1 LIKKQKNKIAINHP
15 FSTGIL
21 VLDNKLVFKGI
32 GLGYQGTSTG
42 EVCFNTSLTGYQEI
56 ISDPSYAG
64 QIINFT
70 FPHIGNVGT
79 NNEDLESDKIWT
91 KGVIFNSEITSPSN
105 YRALQTLDKWLKK
118 NQIVG
123 LTGLDTR
130 SLTNLI
136 RDKGA
141 PKGTITNN
149 KKMKLNEEPSVRA
162 AIDFVIEKVLM
173 QAFLSKYVQENIK
186 EENLKASYNNFIADE
201 TSREEIKASH
211 ILMDTESE
219 AIDVINMLNDG
230 DDFAELAKNKSTGP
244 SGPSGGDLGWFK
256 RGQMVP
262 PFEKAAFSLNK
273 NEISQRP
280 VQTQFGWHVIKIFDK
295 RIPEAPSYESMK
307 SKLIQD
313 LERKIVSKK
322 IQDLRNDALIEKLS
336 SSELEPLL
344 NLPVSQ

>member
-1 LIKKQKNKIAINHP
+1 MYLRKIVSSILAFLL
-15 FSTGIL
+15 FSIMFLKATQAQNIPI
-21 VLDNKLVFKGI
+21 V
-32 GLGYQGTSTG
+32 
-42 EVCFNTSLTGYQEI
+42 
-56 ISDPSYAG
+56 A
-64 QIINFT
+64 
-70 FPHIGNVGT
+70 NV
-79 NNEDLESDKIWT
+79 NNEDISLETMIHAMNELPPEIQSQPFMTYYEDLLER
-91 KGVIFNSEITSPSN
+91 VIDIKLFAQE
-105 YRALQTLDKWLKK
+105 
-118 NQIVG
+118 G
-123 LTGLDTR
+123 
-130 SLTNLI
+130 
-136 RDKGA
+136 
-141 PKGTITNN
+141 
-149 KKMKLNEEPSVRA
+149 KKMKLDEEPSVRA

-273 NEISQRP
+273 NEITQRP

-295 RIPEAPSYESMK
+295 RIPEAPSYENMK

>member
-1 LIKKQKNKIAINHP
+1 MYLRKIVSSILAFLL
-15 FSTGIL
+15 FSIMFLKATQAQNIPI
-21 VLDNKLVFKGI
+21 V
-32 GLGYQGTSTG
+32 
-42 EVCFNTSLTGYQEI
+42 
-56 ISDPSYAG
+56 A
-64 QIINFT
+64 
-70 FPHIGNVGT
+70 NV
-79 NNEDLESDKIWT
+79 NNEDISLETMIHAMNELPPEIQSQPFMSYYEDLLER
-91 KGVIFNSEITSPSN
+91 VIDIKLFAQE
-105 YRALQTLDKWLKK
+105 
-118 NQIVG
+118 G
-123 LTGLDTR
+123 
-130 SLTNLI
+130 
-136 RDKGA
+136 
-141 PKGTITNN
+141 
-149 KKMKLNEEPSVRA
+149 KKMKLDEEPSVRA

-173 QAFLSKYVQENIK
+173 QAFLSKYIQENIK

-273 NEISQRP
+273 NEITQRP

-344 NLPVSQ
+344 NLPASQ

>member
-1 LIKKQKNKIAINHP
+1 MYLRKIVSSILAFLL
-15 FSTGIL
+15 FSIMFLKATQAQNIPI
-21 VLDNKLVFKGI
+21 V
-32 GLGYQGTSTG
+32 
-42 EVCFNTSLTGYQEI
+42 
-56 ISDPSYAG
+56 A
-64 QIINFT
+64 
-70 FPHIGNVGT
+70 NV
-79 NNEDLESDKIWT
+79 NNEDISLETMIHAMNELPPEIQSQPFMSYYEDLLER
-91 KGVIFNSEITSPSN
+91 VIDIKLFAQE
-105 YRALQTLDKWLKK
+105 
-118 NQIVG
+118 G
-123 LTGLDTR
+123 
-130 SLTNLI
+130 
-136 RDKGA
+136 
-141 PKGTITNN
+141 
-149 KKMKLNEEPSVRA
+149 KKMKLDEEPSVRA

-186 EENLKASYNNFIADE
+186 EENLRASYNNFIADE

-211 ILMDTESE
+211 ILTDTESE

-273 NEISQRP
+273 NEITQRP

-307 SKLIQD
+307 NKLIQD

>member
-1 LIKKQKNKIAINHP
+1 MYLRKIVSSILAFLL
-15 FSTGIL
+15 FSIMFLKATQAQNIPI
-21 VLDNKLVFKGI
+21 V
-32 GLGYQGTSTG
+32 
-42 EVCFNTSLTGYQEI
+42 
-56 ISDPSYAG
+56 A
-64 QIINFT
+64 
-70 FPHIGNVGT
+70 NV
-79 NNEDLESDKIWT
+79 NNEDISLETMIHAMNELPPEIQSQPFMSYYEDLLER
-91 KGVIFNSEITSPSN
+91 VIDIKLFAQE
-105 YRALQTLDKWLKK
+105 
-118 NQIVG
+118 G
-123 LTGLDTR
+123 
-130 SLTNLI
+130 
-136 RDKGA
+136 
-141 PKGTITNN
+141 
-149 KKMKLNEEPSVRA
+149 KKMKLDEEPSVRA

-219 AIDVINMLNDG
+219 AIDVINMLNNG

-273 NEISQRP
+273 NEITQRP

-295 RIPEAPSYESMK
+295 RIPEAPSFESMK
-307 SKLIQD
+307 NKLIQD

>member
-1 LIKKQKNKIAINHP
+1 MYLRKIVSSIFAFLL
-15 FSTGIL
+15 FSIL
-21 VLDNKLVFKGI
+21 FLKATQAQNIPIV
-32 GLGYQGTSTG
+32 
-42 EVCFNTSLTGYQEI
+42 
-56 ISDPSYAG
+56 A
-64 QIINFT
+64 
-70 FPHIGNVGT
+70 NV
-79 NNEDLESDKIWT
+79 NNEDISLETMIHAMNELPPEIQSQPFMSYYEDLLER
-91 KGVIFNSEITSPSN
+91 VIDIKLFAQE
-105 YRALQTLDKWLKK
+105 
-118 NQIVG
+118 G
-123 LTGLDTR
+123 
-130 SLTNLI
+130 
-136 RDKGA
+136 
-141 PKGTITNN
+141 
-149 KKMKLNEEPSVRA
+149 KKMKLDEEPSVRA
-162 AIDFVIEKVLM
+162 AIEFVIEKVLM

-186 EENLKASYNNFIADE
+186 DEYLKASYNNFIADE

-219 AIDVINMLNDG
+219 AIDVINMLNNG

-273 NEISQRP
+273 NEITQLP

-295 RIPEAPSYESMK
+295 RIPEAPSYESIK
-307 SKLIQD
+307 NKLIQD

>member
-1 LIKKQKNKIAINHP
+1 MYLRKIVSSILAFLL
-15 FSTGIL
+15 FSIMFLKATQAQNIPI
-21 VLDNKLVFKGI
+21 V
-32 GLGYQGTSTG
+32 
-42 EVCFNTSLTGYQEI
+42 
-56 ISDPSYAG
+56 A
-64 QIINFT
+64 
-70 FPHIGNVGT
+70 NV
-79 NNEDLESDKIWT
+79 NNEDISLETMIHAMNELPPEIQSQPFMSYYEDLLER
-91 KGVIFNSEITSPSN
+91 VIDIKLFAQE
-105 YRALQTLDKWLKK
+105 
-118 NQIVG
+118 G
-123 LTGLDTR
+123 
-130 SLTNLI
+130 
-136 RDKGA
+136 
-141 PKGTITNN
+141 
-149 KKMKLNEEPSVRA
+149 KKMKLDEEPSVRA

-186 EENLKASYNNFIADE
+186 EENLKSSYNNFIADE

-211 ILMDTESE
+211 ILIDTESE

-273 NEISQRP
+273 NEITQIP

-295 RIPEAPSYESMK
+295 RIPEAPSYENMK

-344 NLPVSQ
+344 NLPVSQQ

>member
-1 LIKKQKNKIAINHP
+1 MYLRKIVSSILAFLL
-15 FSTGIL
+15 FSIMFLKATQAQNIPI
-21 VLDNKLVFKGI
+21 V
-32 GLGYQGTSTG
+32 
-42 EVCFNTSLTGYQEI
+42 
-56 ISDPSYAG
+56 A
-64 QIINFT
+64 
-70 FPHIGNVGT
+70 NV
-79 NNEDLESDKIWT
+79 NNEDISLETMIHAMNELPPEIQSQPFMSYYEDLLER
-91 KGVIFNSEITSPSN
+91 VIDIKLFAQE
-105 YRALQTLDKWLKK
+105 
-118 NQIVG
+118 G
-123 LTGLDTR
+123 
-130 SLTNLI
+130 
-136 RDKGA
+136 
-141 PKGTITNN
+141 
-149 KKMKLNEEPSVRA
+149 KKMKLDEEPSVRA

-186 EENLKASYNNFIADE
+186 EENIKASYSNFIADE

-262 PFEKAAFSLNK
+262 PFEKAAFSLNR

>member
-1 LIKKQKNKIAINHP
+1 MYLRKTVSSILAFLL
-15 FSTGIL
+15 FSIMFLKATQAQNIPI
-21 VLDNKLVFKGI
+21 V
-32 GLGYQGTSTG
+32 
-42 EVCFNTSLTGYQEI
+42 
-56 ISDPSYAG
+56 A
-64 QIINFT
+64 
-70 FPHIGNVGT
+70 NV
-79 NNEDLESDKIWT
+79 NNEDISLETMIHAMNELPPEIQSQPFMSYYEDLLER
-91 KGVIFNSEITSPSN
+91 VIDIKLFAQE
-105 YRALQTLDKWLKK
+105 
-118 NQIVG
+118 G
-123 LTGLDTR
+123 
-130 SLTNLI
+130 
-136 RDKGA
+136 
-141 PKGTITNN
+141 
-149 KKMKLNEEPSVRA
+149 KKMKLDEEPSVRA

-186 EENLKASYNNFIADE
+186 EENIKASYSNFIADE

-273 NEISQRP
+273 NEITQLP

>member
-1 LIKKQKNKIAINHP
+1 MYLRKIFSSIFAFLLFLIMFLKATHAQNIPIVA
-15 FSTGIL
+15 
-21 VLDNKLVFKGI
+21 
-32 GLGYQGTSTG
+32 
-42 EVCFNTSLTGYQEI
+42 
-56 ISDPSYAG
+56 
-64 QIINFT
+64 
-70 FPHIGNVGT
+70 NV
-79 NNEDLESDKIWT
+79 NNEDISLETMIHAMNELPPEIQSQPFMTYYEDLLER
-91 KGVIFNSEITSPSN
+91 VIDIKLFAQEGKK
-105 YRALQTLDKWLKK
+105 LKLD
-118 NQIVG
+118 
-123 LTGLDTR
+123 
-130 SLTNLI
+130 
-136 RDKGA
+136 
-141 PKGTITNN
+141 
-149 KKMKLNEEPSVRA
+149 EEPSVRA

-186 EENLKASYNNFIADE
+186 EENIKASYSNFIADE
-201 TSREEIKASH
+201 TSREEIRASH

-230 DDFAELAKNKSTGP
+230 DDFVELAKNKSTGP

-273 NEISQRP
+273 NEITQRP
-280 VQTQFGWHVIKIFDK
+280 VQTQFGWHVIKVFDK
-295 RIPEAPSYESMK
+295 RIPEAPSYENMK

-322 IQDLRNDALIEKLS
+322 IQDLRNNALIEKLS

>member
-1 LIKKQKNKIAINHP
+1 MYLRKIVSSILAFLL
-15 FSTGIL
+15 FSIMFLKATQAQNIPI
-21 VLDNKLVFKGI
+21 V
-32 GLGYQGTSTG
+32 
-42 EVCFNTSLTGYQEI
+42 
-56 ISDPSYAG
+56 A
-64 QIINFT
+64 
-70 FPHIGNVGT
+70 NV
-79 NNEDLESDKIWT
+79 NNEDISLETMIHAMNELPPEIQSQPFMSYYEDLLER
-91 KGVIFNSEITSPSN
+91 VIDIKLFAQE
-105 YRALQTLDKWLKK
+105 
-118 NQIVG
+118 G
-123 LTGLDTR
+123 
-130 SLTNLI
+130 
-136 RDKGA
+136 
-141 PKGTITNN
+141 

-230 DDFAELAKNKSTGP
+230 DDFVELAKNKSTGP

-273 NEISQRP
+273 NEITQRP

>member
-1 LIKKQKNKIAINHP
+1 MYLRKIVSSILAFLL
-15 FSTGIL
+15 FSIMFLKATQAQNIPI
-21 VLDNKLVFKGI
+21 V
-32 GLGYQGTSTG
+32 
-42 EVCFNTSLTGYQEI
+42 
-56 ISDPSYAG
+56 A
-64 QIINFT
+64 
-70 FPHIGNVGT
+70 NV
-79 NNEDLESDKIWT
+79 NNEDISLETMIHAMNELPPEIQSQPFMSYYEDLLER
-91 KGVIFNSEITSPSN
+91 VIDIKLFAQE
-105 YRALQTLDKWLKK
+105 
-118 NQIVG
+118 G
-123 LTGLDTR
+123 
-130 SLTNLI
+130 
-136 RDKGA
+136 
-141 PKGTITNN
+141 
-149 KKMKLNEEPSVRA
+149 KKMKLDEEPSVRA

-273 NEISQRP
+273 NEITQRP
-280 VQTQFGWHVIKIFDK
+280 VQTQFGWHVIKVFDK
-295 RIPEAPSYESMK
+295 RIPEAPSYENMK

>member
-1 LIKKQKNKIAINHP
+1 MYLRKIVSSILAFLL
-15 FSTGIL
+15 FSIMFLKATQAQNIPI
-21 VLDNKLVFKGI
+21 V
-32 GLGYQGTSTG
+32 
-42 EVCFNTSLTGYQEI
+42 
-56 ISDPSYAG
+56 A
-64 QIINFT
+64 
-70 FPHIGNVGT
+70 NV
-79 NNEDLESDKIWT
+79 NNEDISLETMIHAMNELPPEIQSQPFMSYYEDLLER
-91 KGVIFNSEITSPSN
+91 VIDIKLFAQE
-105 YRALQTLDKWLKK
+105 
-118 NQIVG
+118 G
-123 LTGLDTR
+123 
-130 SLTNLI
+130 
-136 RDKGA
+136 
-141 PKGTITNN
+141 
-149 KKMKLNEEPSVRA
+149 KKMKLDEEPSVRA

-186 EENLKASYNNFIADE
+186 EENIKASYSNFIADE

-211 ILMDTESE
+211 ILIDTESE
-219 AIDVINMLNDG
+219 ALDVINMLNDG
-230 DDFAELAKNKSTGP
+230 DDFAELAKSKSTGP

-273 NEISQRP
+273 NEITQRP

-336 SSELEPLL
+336 SSELKPLL

>member
-1 LIKKQKNKIAINHP
+1 MYLRKIVSSILAFLL
-15 FSTGIL
+15 FSIMFLKATQAQNIPI
-21 VLDNKLVFKGI
+21 V
-32 GLGYQGTSTG
+32 
-42 EVCFNTSLTGYQEI
+42 
-56 ISDPSYAG
+56 A
-64 QIINFT
+64 
-70 FPHIGNVGT
+70 NV
-79 NNEDLESDKIWT
+79 NNEDISLETMIHAMNELPPEIQSQPFMSYYEDLLER
-91 KGVIFNSEITSPSN
+91 VIDIKLFAQE
-105 YRALQTLDKWLKK
+105 
-118 NQIVG
+118 G
-123 LTGLDTR
+123 
-130 SLTNLI
+130 
-136 RDKGA
+136 
-141 PKGTITNN
+141 

-186 EENLKASYNNFIADE
+186 EENLRTSYNNFIADE

>member
-1 LIKKQKNKIAINHP
+1 MYLRKIVSSIFAFLL
-15 FSTGIL
+15 FSIL
-21 VLDNKLVFKGI
+21 FLKATQAQNIPIV
-32 GLGYQGTSTG
+32 
-42 EVCFNTSLTGYQEI
+42 
-56 ISDPSYAG
+56 A
-64 QIINFT
+64 
-70 FPHIGNVGT
+70 NV
-79 NNEDLESDKIWT
+79 NNEDISLETMIHAMNELPPEIQSQPFMSYYEDLLER
-91 KGVIFNSEITSPSN
+91 VIDIKLFAQE
-105 YRALQTLDKWLKK
+105 
-118 NQIVG
+118 G
-123 LTGLDTR
+123 
-130 SLTNLI
+130 
-136 RDKGA
+136 
-141 PKGTITNN
+141 
-149 KKMKLNEEPSVRA
+149 KKMKLDEEPSVRA

>member
-1 LIKKQKNKIAINHP
+1 MYFRKIVSSIFAFLL
-15 FSTGIL
+15 FSIMFLKATQAQNIPI
-21 VLDNKLVFKGI
+21 V
-32 GLGYQGTSTG
+32 
-42 EVCFNTSLTGYQEI
+42 
-56 ISDPSYAG
+56 A
-64 QIINFT
+64 
-70 FPHIGNVGT
+70 NV
-79 NNEDLESDKIWT
+79 NNEDISLETMIHAMNELPPEIQSQPFMSYYEDLLER
-91 KGVIFNSEITSPSN
+91 VIDIKLFAQE
-105 YRALQTLDKWLKK
+105 
-118 NQIVG
+118 G
-123 LTGLDTR
+123 
-130 SLTNLI
+130 
-136 RDKGA
+136 
-141 PKGTITNN
+141 
-149 KKMKLNEEPSVRA
+149 KKMKLDEEPSVRA

-211 ILMDTESE
+211 ILIDTESE

>member
-1 LIKKQKNKIAINHP
+1 MYLRKIVSSILAFLL
-15 FSTGIL
+15 FSIMFLKATQAQNIPI
-21 VLDNKLVFKGI
+21 V
-32 GLGYQGTSTG
+32 
-42 EVCFNTSLTGYQEI
+42 
-56 ISDPSYAG
+56 A
-64 QIINFT
+64 
-70 FPHIGNVGT
+70 NV
-79 NNEDLESDKIWT
+79 NNEDISLETMIHAMNELPPEIQSQPFMSYYEDLLER
-91 KGVIFNSEITSPSN
+91 VIDIKLFAQE
-105 YRALQTLDKWLKK
+105 
-118 NQIVG
+118 G
-123 LTGLDTR
+123 
-130 SLTNLI
+130 
-136 RDKGA
+136 
-141 PKGTITNN
+141 
-149 KKMKLNEEPSVRA
+149 KKMKLDEEPSVRA

-186 EENLKASYNNFIADE
+186 EENIKASYSNFIADE

-273 NEISQRP
+273 NEITQIP

-295 RIPEAPSYESMK
+295 RIPEAPSYENMK

>member
-1 LIKKQKNKIAINHP
+1 MYLRKIVSSILAFLL
-15 FSTGIL
+15 FSIMFLKATQAQNIPI
-21 VLDNKLVFKGI
+21 V
-32 GLGYQGTSTG
+32 
-42 EVCFNTSLTGYQEI
+42 
-56 ISDPSYAG
+56 A
-64 QIINFT
+64 
-70 FPHIGNVGT
+70 NV
-79 NNEDLESDKIWT
+79 NNEDISLETMIHAMNELPPEIQSQPFMSYYEDLLER
-91 KGVIFNSEITSPSN
+91 VIDIKLFAQE
-105 YRALQTLDKWLKK
+105 
-118 NQIVG
+118 G
-123 LTGLDTR
+123 
-130 SLTNLI
+130 
-136 RDKGA
+136 
-141 PKGTITNN
+141 
-149 KKMKLNEEPSVRA
+149 KKMKLDEEPSVRA

-307 SKLIQD
+307 RKLIQD

>member
-1 LIKKQKNKIAINHP
+1 MYLRKIVSSILAFLL
-15 FSTGIL
+15 FSIMFLKATQAQNIPI
-21 VLDNKLVFKGI
+21 V
-32 GLGYQGTSTG
+32 
-42 EVCFNTSLTGYQEI
+42 
-56 ISDPSYAG
+56 A
-64 QIINFT
+64 
-70 FPHIGNVGT
+70 NV
-79 NNEDLESDKIWT
+79 NNEDISLETMIHAMNELPPEIQSQPFMSYYEDLLER
-91 KGVIFNSEITSPSN
+91 VIDIKLFAQE
-105 YRALQTLDKWLKK
+105 
-118 NQIVG
+118 G
-123 LTGLDTR
+123 
-130 SLTNLI
+130 
-136 RDKGA
+136 
-141 PKGTITNN
+141 
-149 KKMKLNEEPSVRA
+149 KKMKLDEEPSVRA

-219 AIDVINMLNDG
+219 AIDVINMLNNG

-273 NEISQRP
+273 NEITQLP

>member
-1 LIKKQKNKIAINHP
+1 MYLRKIVSSILAFLL
-15 FSTGIL
+15 FSIMFLKATQAQNIPI
-21 VLDNKLVFKGI
+21 V
-32 GLGYQGTSTG
+32 
-42 EVCFNTSLTGYQEI
+42 
-56 ISDPSYAG
+56 A
-64 QIINFT
+64 
-70 FPHIGNVGT
+70 NV
-79 NNEDLESDKIWT
+79 NNEDISLETMIHAMNELPPEIQSQPFMSYYEDLLER
-91 KGVIFNSEITSPSN
+91 VIDIKLFAQE
-105 YRALQTLDKWLKK
+105 
-118 NQIVG
+118 G
-123 LTGLDTR
+123 
-130 SLTNLI
+130 
-136 RDKGA
+136 
-141 PKGTITNN
+141 
-149 KKMKLNEEPSVRA
+149 KKMKLDEEPSVRA

-230 DDFAELAKNKSTGP
+230 DNFAELAKNKSTGP

-273 NEISQRP
+273 NEITQRP

>member
-1 LIKKQKNKIAINHP
+1 MYLRKIVSSILAFLL
-15 FSTGIL
+15 FSIMFLKATQAQNIPI
-21 VLDNKLVFKGI
+21 V
-32 GLGYQGTSTG
+32 
-42 EVCFNTSLTGYQEI
+42 
-56 ISDPSYAG
+56 A
-64 QIINFT
+64 
-70 FPHIGNVGT
+70 NV
-79 NNEDLESDKIWT
+79 NNEDISLETMIHAMNELPPEIQSQPFMSYYEDLLER
-91 KGVIFNSEITSPSN
+91 VIDIKLFAQE
-105 YRALQTLDKWLKK
+105 
-118 NQIVG
+118 G
-123 LTGLDTR
+123 
-130 SLTNLI
+130 
-136 RDKGA
+136 
-141 PKGTITNN
+141 
-149 KKMKLNEEPSVRA
+149 KKMKLDEEPSVRA

-219 AIDVINMLNDG
+219 AIDIINMLNDG

>member
-1 LIKKQKNKIAINHP
+1 MYLRKIVSSILAFLL
-15 FSTGIL
+15 FSIMFLKATQAQNIPI
-21 VLDNKLVFKGI
+21 V
-32 GLGYQGTSTG
+32 
-42 EVCFNTSLTGYQEI
+42 
-56 ISDPSYAG
+56 A
-64 QIINFT
+64 
-70 FPHIGNVGT
+70 NV
-79 NNEDLESDKIWT
+79 NNEDISLETMIHAMNELPPEIQSQPFMSYYEDLLER
-91 KGVIFNSEITSPSN
+91 VIDIKLFAQE
-105 YRALQTLDKWLKK
+105 
-118 NQIVG
+118 G
-123 LTGLDTR
+123 
-130 SLTNLI
+130 
-136 RDKGA
+136 
-141 PKGTITNN
+141 

-273 NEISQRP
+273 NEITQRP

>member
-1 LIKKQKNKIAINHP
+1 MYLRKIVSSIFAFLL
-15 FSTGIL
+15 FS
-21 VLDNKLVFKGI
+21 
-32 GLGYQGTSTG
+32 
-42 EVCFNTSLTGYQEI
+42 I
-56 ISDPSYAG
+56 IFLKATQAQNIPIVA
-64 QIINFT
+64 
-70 FPHIGNVGT
+70 NV
-79 NNEDLESDKIWT
+79 NNEDISLETMIHAMNELPPEIQSQPFMSYYEDLLER
-91 KGVIFNSEITSPSN
+91 VIDIKLFAQE
-105 YRALQTLDKWLKK
+105 
-118 NQIVG
+118 G
-123 LTGLDTR
+123 
-130 SLTNLI
+130 
-136 RDKGA
+136 
-141 PKGTITNN
+141 
-149 KKMKLNEEPSVRA
+149 KKMKLDEEPSVRA

-186 EENLKASYNNFIADE
+186 EENLKSSYNNFIADE

-273 NEISQRP
+273 NEITQIP

-295 RIPEAPSYESMK
+295 RIPEAPSYENMK

>member
-1 LIKKQKNKIAINHP
+1 MYLRKIVSSIFAFLL
-15 FSTGIL
+15 FSIMFLKVTQAQNIPI
-21 VLDNKLVFKGI
+21 V
-32 GLGYQGTSTG
+32 
-42 EVCFNTSLTGYQEI
+42 
-56 ISDPSYAG
+56 A
-64 QIINFT
+64 
-70 FPHIGNVGT
+70 NV
-79 NNEDLESDKIWT
+79 NNEDISLETMIHAMNDLPPEIQSQPFMSYYEDLLER
-91 KGVIFNSEITSPSN
+91 VIDIKLFAQE
-105 YRALQTLDKWLKK
+105 
-118 NQIVG
+118 G
-123 LTGLDTR
+123 
-130 SLTNLI
+130 
-136 RDKGA
+136 
-141 PKGTITNN
+141 
-149 KKMKLNEEPSVRA
+149 KKMKLDEEPSVRA

-262 PFEKAAFSLNK
+262 PFEKAAFSLNT

-280 VQTQFGWHVIKIFDK
+280 VQTQFGWHVIKVFDK

-336 SSELEPLL
+336 SGELEPLL

>member
-1 LIKKQKNKIAINHP
+1 MYLRKIVSSILAFLL
-15 FSTGIL
+15 FSIMFLKATQAQNIPI
-21 VLDNKLVFKGI
+21 V
-32 GLGYQGTSTG
+32 
-42 EVCFNTSLTGYQEI
+42 
-56 ISDPSYAG
+56 A
-64 QIINFT
+64 
-70 FPHIGNVGT
+70 NV
-79 NNEDLESDKIWT
+79 NNEDISLETMIHAMNELPPEIQSQPFMSYYEDLLER
-91 KGVIFNSEITSPSN
+91 VIDIKLFAQE
-105 YRALQTLDKWLKK
+105 
-118 NQIVG
+118 G
-123 LTGLDTR
+123 
-130 SLTNLI
+130 
-136 RDKGA
+136 
-141 PKGTITNN
+141 

-186 EENLKASYNNFIADE
+186 EENIKASYNNFIADE

-273 NEISQRP
+273 NEITQLP

-295 RIPEAPSYESMK
+295 RIPEAPSYENMK

>member
-1 LIKKQKNKIAINHP
+1 MYLRKIVSSILAFLL
-15 FSTGIL
+15 FSIMFLKATQAQNIPI
-21 VLDNKLVFKGI
+21 V
-32 GLGYQGTSTG
+32 
-42 EVCFNTSLTGYQEI
+42 
-56 ISDPSYAG
+56 A
-64 QIINFT
+64 
-70 FPHIGNVGT
+70 NV
-79 NNEDLESDKIWT
+79 NNEDISLETMIHAMNELPPEIQSQPFMSYYEDLLER
-91 KGVIFNSEITSPSN
+91 VIDIKLFAQE
-105 YRALQTLDKWLKK
+105 
-118 NQIVG
+118 G
-123 LTGLDTR
+123 
-130 SLTNLI
+130 
-136 RDKGA
+136 
-141 PKGTITNN
+141 
-149 KKMKLNEEPSVRA
+149 KKMKLDEEPSVRA

-273 NEISQRP
+273 NEISQKP
-280 VQTQFGWHVIKIFDK
+280 VQTQFGWHVIKVFDK

>member
-1 LIKKQKNKIAINHP
+1 MYLRKIVSSILAFLL
-15 FSTGIL
+15 FSIMFLKATQAQNIPI
-21 VLDNKLVFKGI
+21 V
-32 GLGYQGTSTG
+32 
-42 EVCFNTSLTGYQEI
+42 
-56 ISDPSYAG
+56 A
-64 QIINFT
+64 
-70 FPHIGNVGT
+70 NV
-79 NNEDLESDKIWT
+79 NNEDISLETMIHAMNELPPEIQSQPFMSYYEDLLER
-91 KGVIFNSEITSPSN
+91 VIDIKLFAQE
-105 YRALQTLDKWLKK
+105 
-118 NQIVG
+118 G
-123 LTGLDTR
+123 
-130 SLTNLI
+130 
-136 RDKGA
+136 
-141 PKGTITNN
+141 
-149 KKMKLNEEPSVRA
+149 KKMKLDEEPSVRA

-186 EENLKASYNNFIADE
+186 EENIKASYSNFIADE

-230 DDFAELAKNKSTGP
+230 DDFVELAKNKSTGP

-273 NEISQRP
+273 NEITQLP

-322 IQDLRNDALIEKLS
+322 IQNLRNDALIEKLS

>member
-1 LIKKQKNKIAINHP
+1 MYLRKIVSSILAFLL
-15 FSTGIL
+15 FSIMFLKATQAQNIPI
-21 VLDNKLVFKGI
+21 V
-32 GLGYQGTSTG
+32 
-42 EVCFNTSLTGYQEI
+42 
-56 ISDPSYAG
+56 A
-64 QIINFT
+64 
-70 FPHIGNVGT
+70 NV
-79 NNEDLESDKIWT
+79 NNEDISLETMIHAMNELPPEIQSQPFMSYYEDLLER
-91 KGVIFNSEITSPSN
+91 VIDIKLFAQE
-105 YRALQTLDKWLKK
+105 
-118 NQIVG
+118 G
-123 LTGLDTR
+123 
-130 SLTNLI
+130 
-136 RDKGA
+136 
-141 PKGTITNN
+141 
-149 KKMKLNEEPSVRA
+149 KKMKLDEEPSVRA

-273 NEISQRP
+273 NEITQLP

-307 SKLIQD
+307 NKLIQD

>member
-1 LIKKQKNKIAINHP
+1 MYLRKIVSSILAFLL
-15 FSTGIL
+15 FSIMFLKATQAQNIPI
-21 VLDNKLVFKGI
+21 V
-32 GLGYQGTSTG
+32 
-42 EVCFNTSLTGYQEI
+42 
-56 ISDPSYAG
+56 A
-64 QIINFT
+64 
-70 FPHIGNVGT
+70 NV
-79 NNEDLESDKIWT
+79 NNEDISLETMIHAMNELPPEIQSQPFMSYYEDLLER
-91 KGVIFNSEITSPSN
+91 VIDIKLFAQE
-105 YRALQTLDKWLKK
+105 
-118 NQIVG
+118 G
-123 LTGLDTR
+123 
-130 SLTNLI
+130 
-136 RDKGA
+136 
-141 PKGTITNN
+141 
-149 KKMKLNEEPSVRA
+149 KKMKLDEEPSVRA

-211 ILMDTESE
+211 ILMDTENE

-273 NEISQRP
+273 NEITQRP

>member
-1 LIKKQKNKIAINHP
+1 MYLRKIVSSILAFLL
-15 FSTGIL
+15 FSIMFLKATQAQNIPI
-21 VLDNKLVFKGI
+21 V
-32 GLGYQGTSTG
+32 
-42 EVCFNTSLTGYQEI
+42 
-56 ISDPSYAG
+56 A
-64 QIINFT
+64 
-70 FPHIGNVGT
+70 NV
-79 NNEDLESDKIWT
+79 NNEDISLETMIHAMNELPPEIQSQPFMSYYEDLLER
-91 KGVIFNSEITSPSN
+91 VIDIKLFAQE
-105 YRALQTLDKWLKK
+105 
-118 NQIVG
+118 G
-123 LTGLDTR
+123 
-130 SLTNLI
+130 
-136 RDKGA
+136 
-141 PKGTITNN
+141 
-149 KKMKLNEEPSVRA
+149 KKMKLDEEPSVRA

-186 EENLKASYNNFIADE
+186 EENIKASYNNFIADE

-273 NEISQRP
+273 NEITQIP

-295 RIPEAPSYESMK
+295 RIPEAPSYENMK

-344 NLPVSQ
+344 NLPASQ

>member
-1 LIKKQKNKIAINHP
+1 MYLRKIVSSIFAYLL
-15 FSTGIL
+15 FS
-21 VLDNKLVFKGI
+21 
-32 GLGYQGTSTG
+32 
-42 EVCFNTSLTGYQEI
+42 I
-56 ISDPSYAG
+56 IFLKATQAQNIPIVA
-64 QIINFT
+64 
-70 FPHIGNVGT
+70 NV
-79 NNEDLESDKIWT
+79 NNEDISLETMIHAMNELPPEIQSQPFMSYYEDLLER
-91 KGVIFNSEITSPSN
+91 VIDIKLFAQE
-105 YRALQTLDKWLKK
+105 
-118 NQIVG
+118 G
-123 LTGLDTR
+123 
-130 SLTNLI
+130 
-136 RDKGA
+136 
-141 PKGTITNN
+141 
-149 KKMKLNEEPSVRA
+149 KKMKLDEEPSVRA

-186 EENLKASYNNFIADE
+186 EENLKASYSNYIADE

-211 ILMDTESE
+211 ILIDTESE

-280 VQTQFGWHVIKIFDK
+280 VQTQFGWHVIKVFDK

>member
-1 LIKKQKNKIAINHP
+1 MYLRKIVSSILAFLL
-15 FSTGIL
+15 FSIMFLKATQAQNIPI
-21 VLDNKLVFKGI
+21 V
-32 GLGYQGTSTG
+32 
-42 EVCFNTSLTGYQEI
+42 
-56 ISDPSYAG
+56 A
-64 QIINFT
+64 
-70 FPHIGNVGT
+70 NV
-79 NNEDLESDKIWT
+79 NNEDISLETMIHAMNELPPEIQSQPFMSYYEELLER
-91 KGVIFNSEITSPSN
+91 VIDIKLFAQE
-105 YRALQTLDKWLKK
+105 
-118 NQIVG
+118 G
-123 LTGLDTR
+123 
-130 SLTNLI
+130 
-136 RDKGA
+136 
-141 PKGTITNN
+141 
-149 KKMKLNEEPSVRA
+149 KKMKLDEEPSVRA

-273 NEISQRP
+273 NEITQLP

-307 SKLIQD
+307 NKLIQD

>member
-1 LIKKQKNKIAINHP
+1 MYLRKIVSSILAFLL
-15 FSTGIL
+15 FSIMFLKATQAQNIPI
-21 VLDNKLVFKGI
+21 V
-32 GLGYQGTSTG
+32 
-42 EVCFNTSLTGYQEI
+42 
-56 ISDPSYAG
+56 A
-64 QIINFT
+64 
-70 FPHIGNVGT
+70 NV
-79 NNEDLESDKIWT
+79 NNEDISLETMIHAMNELPPEIQSQPFMSYYEDLLER
-91 KGVIFNSEITSPSN
+91 VIDIKLFAQE
-105 YRALQTLDKWLKK
+105 
-118 NQIVG
+118 G
-123 LTGLDTR
+123 
-130 SLTNLI
+130 
-136 RDKGA
+136 
-141 PKGTITNN
+141 
-149 KKMKLNEEPSVRA
+149 KKMKLDEEPSVRA

-186 EENLKASYNNFIADE
+186 EENIKASYNNFIADE

-230 DDFAELAKNKSTGP
+230 GDFAELAKNKSTGP

-273 NEISQRP
+273 NEITQRP

-307 SKLIQD
+307 NKLIQD

>member
-1 LIKKQKNKIAINHP
+1 MYLRKIVSPILTFLL
-15 FSTGIL
+15 FSIMFLKATQAQNIPI
-21 VLDNKLVFKGI
+21 V
-32 GLGYQGTSTG
+32 
-42 EVCFNTSLTGYQEI
+42 
-56 ISDPSYAG
+56 A
-64 QIINFT
+64 
-70 FPHIGNVGT
+70 NV
-79 NNEDLESDKIWT
+79 NNEDISLETMIHAMNELPPEIQSQPFMSYYEDLLER
-91 KGVIFNSEITSPSN
+91 VIDIKLFAQE
-105 YRALQTLDKWLKK
+105 
-118 NQIVG
+118 G
-123 LTGLDTR
+123 
-130 SLTNLI
+130 
-136 RDKGA
+136 
-141 PKGTITNN
+141 
-149 KKMKLNEEPSVRA
+149 KKMKLDEEPSVRA

-186 EENLKASYNNFIADE
+186 EENIKASYNNFIADE

-273 NEISQRP
+273 NEITQRP

-344 NLPVSQ
+344 NLPASQ

>member
-1 LIKKQKNKIAINHP
+1 MYLRKIVSSILAFLL
-15 FSTGIL
+15 FSIMFLKATQAQNIPI
-21 VLDNKLVFKGI
+21 V
-32 GLGYQGTSTG
+32 
-42 EVCFNTSLTGYQEI
+42 
-56 ISDPSYAG
+56 A
-64 QIINFT
+64 
-70 FPHIGNVGT
+70 NV
-79 NNEDLESDKIWT
+79 NNEDISLETMIHAMNELPPEIQSQPFMSYYEDLLER
-91 KGVIFNSEITSPSN
+91 VIDIKLFAQE
-105 YRALQTLDKWLKK
+105 
-118 NQIVG
+118 G
-123 LTGLDTR
+123 
-130 SLTNLI
+130 
-136 RDKGA
+136 
-141 PKGTITNN
+141 
-149 KKMKLNEEPSVRA
+149 KKMKLDEEPSVRA

-186 EENLKASYNNFIADE
+186 EENIKASYNNFIADE

-273 NEISQRP
+273 NEITQIP

-295 RIPEAPSYESMK
+295 RIPEAPSYENMK

>member
-1 LIKKQKNKIAINHP
+1 MYLRKIVSSILAFLL
-15 FSTGIL
+15 FSIMFLKATQAQNIPI
-21 VLDNKLVFKGI
+21 V
-32 GLGYQGTSTG
+32 
-42 EVCFNTSLTGYQEI
+42 
-56 ISDPSYAG
+56 A
-64 QIINFT
+64 
-70 FPHIGNVGT
+70 NV
-79 NNEDLESDKIWT
+79 NNEDISLETMIHAMNELPPEIQSQPFMSYYEDLLER
-91 KGVIFNSEITSPSN
+91 VIDIKLFAQE
-105 YRALQTLDKWLKK
+105 
-118 NQIVG
+118 G
-123 LTGLDTR
+123 
-130 SLTNLI
+130 
-136 RDKGA
+136 
-141 PKGTITNN
+141 
-149 KKMKLNEEPSVRA
+149 KKMNLDEEPSVRA

-211 ILMDTESE
+211 ILIDTESE

-273 NEISQRP
+273 NEITQRP

-307 SKLIQD
+307 NKLIQD

-322 IQDLRNDALIEKLS
+322 IQDLRNDSLIEKLS

>member
-1 LIKKQKNKIAINHP
+1 MYLRKIVSSILAFLL
-15 FSTGIL
+15 FSIMFLKATQAQNIPI
-21 VLDNKLVFKGI
+21 V
-32 GLGYQGTSTG
+32 
-42 EVCFNTSLTGYQEI
+42 
-56 ISDPSYAG
+56 A
-64 QIINFT
+64 
-70 FPHIGNVGT
+70 NV
-79 NNEDLESDKIWT
+79 NNEDISLETMIHAMNELPPEIQSQPFMSYYEDLLER
-91 KGVIFNSEITSPSN
+91 VIDIKLFAQE
-105 YRALQTLDKWLKK
+105 
-118 NQIVG
+118 G
-123 LTGLDTR
+123 
-130 SLTNLI
+130 
-136 RDKGA
+136 
-141 PKGTITNN
+141 

-186 EENLKASYNNFIADE
+186 EENIKASYSNFIADE

-273 NEISQRP
+273 DEISQKP
-280 VQTQFGWHVIKIFDK
+280 VQTQFGWHVIKVFNK
-295 RIPEAPSYESMK
+295 RIPEAPNYESMK

>member
-1 LIKKQKNKIAINHP
+1 MYLRKIVSSILAFLL
-15 FSTGIL
+15 FSMMFLKATQAQNIPI
-21 VLDNKLVFKGI
+21 V
-32 GLGYQGTSTG
+32 
-42 EVCFNTSLTGYQEI
+42 
-56 ISDPSYAG
+56 A
-64 QIINFT
+64 
-70 FPHIGNVGT
+70 NV
-79 NNEDLESDKIWT
+79 NNEDISLETMIHAMNELPPEIQSQPFMSYYEDLLER
-91 KGVIFNSEITSPSN
+91 VIDIKLFAQE
-105 YRALQTLDKWLKK
+105 
-118 NQIVG
+118 G
-123 LTGLDTR
+123 
-130 SLTNLI
+130 
-136 RDKGA
+136 
-141 PKGTITNN
+141 
-149 KKMKLNEEPSVRA
+149 KKMKLDEEPSVRA

-186 EENLKASYNNFIADE
+186 EENIKASYSNFIADE

-273 NEISQRP
+273 NEITQRP

-307 SKLIQD
+307 NKLIQD

>member
-1 LIKKQKNKIAINHP
+1 MYLRKIVSSIFAFLL
-15 FSTGIL
+15 FSIL
-21 VLDNKLVFKGI
+21 FLKATQAQNIPIV
-32 GLGYQGTSTG
+32 
-42 EVCFNTSLTGYQEI
+42 
-56 ISDPSYAG
+56 A
-64 QIINFT
+64 
-70 FPHIGNVGT
+70 NV
-79 NNEDLESDKIWT
+79 NNEDISLETMIHAMNELPPEIQSQPFMSYYEDLLER
-91 KGVIFNSEITSPSN
+91 VIDIKLFAQE
-105 YRALQTLDKWLKK
+105 
-118 NQIVG
+118 G
-123 LTGLDTR
+123 
-130 SLTNLI
+130 
-136 RDKGA
+136 
-141 PKGTITNN
+141 
-149 KKMKLNEEPSVRA
+149 KKMKLDEEPSVRA

-186 EENLKASYNNFIADE
+186 EENIKASYSNFIADE

-230 DDFAELAKNKSTGP
+230 DDFVELAKNKSTGP

-273 NEISQRP
+273 NEITQRP

-295 RIPEAPSYESMK
+295 RIPEAPSYENMK